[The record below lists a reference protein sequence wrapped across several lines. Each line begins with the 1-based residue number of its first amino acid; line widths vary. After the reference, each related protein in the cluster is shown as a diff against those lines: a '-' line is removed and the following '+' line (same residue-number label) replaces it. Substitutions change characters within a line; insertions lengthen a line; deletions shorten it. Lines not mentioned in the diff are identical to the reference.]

1 MQQVAVGW
9 LVYRLT
15 NSALLLG
22 ISSFASLFPTFII
35 SPIAGAFSDKLNR
48 QKILI
53 TTQTL
58 FLTQAV
64 ILFILSRGEFIHIWH
79 IILLNTFSGI
89 VNGFDAPVRQAF
101 VIEMVEKKEDLS
113 NAIAINS
120 MMFNS
125 ARLIGPSI
133 AGLIVAGF
141 GESFCF
147 LLNAVSYLGV
157 IWALY
162 SMKIKPNENRV
173 KREENLFSSI
183 KAGFNYTWNF
193 IPVRNLLIMI
203 SIVSLFGTP
212 YMVLMP
218 VFAKTILHG
227 GAHTMGFLVGGIG
240 FGAFIAALV
249 LASRK
254 SVIGLQNIIV
264 RSAFMFALTLIAFSL
279 SSSYVISQI
288 LVVLAGFSVMSQTA
302 SSNTIIQTIIEDGMR
317 GRVMSFYT
325 MSFMGTMP
333 IGSLLIGAI
342 AQSLGAQAAL
352 FMGGI
357 ICLAGALW
365 LMTNLSKISTVIHS
379 VYEKNGIS

>member
-9 LVYRLT
+9 MVYRLT
-15 NSALLLG
+15 NSAMLLG
-22 ISSFASLFPTFII
+22 IASFASLFPSFII

-53 TTQTL
+53 TTQSL
-58 FLTQAV
+58 FLIQAV
-64 ILFILSRGEFIHIWH
+64 TLFILSMSEVIHIWH
-79 IILLNTFSGI
+79 IIMLNLFSGI

-133 AGLIVAGF
+133 AGLIVAAF

-147 LLNAVSYLGV
+147 LLNAVSFIGV

-162 SMKIKPNENRV
+162 SMKIIPKAITD
-173 KREENLFSSI
+173 KGSENLFASI
-183 KAGFNYTWNF
+183 KTGFNYTWNF
-193 IPVRNLLIMI
+193 VPVRNLLIMI
-203 SIVSLFGTP
+203 SIISIFGTP

-227 GAHTMGFLVGGIG
+227 GAHTMGFLIGGIG

-254 SVIGLQNIIV
+254 SVKGLHIIIV
-264 RSAFMFALTLIAFSL
+264 RSAFIFAFTLIAFSL
-279 SSSYVISQI
+279 SSNYLLSQV
-288 LVVLAGFSVMSQTA
+288 LVVVAGFSVMSQTA
-302 SSNTIIQTIIEDGMR
+302 SSNTIIQTIIDDGMR

-333 IGSLLIGAI
+333 IGSLLIGTI
-342 AQSLGAQAAL
+342 AQSVGAPTAL

-357 ICLAGALW
+357 LCLAGALW
-365 LMTNLSKISTVIHS
+365 LMTNLSKITTVIHA
-379 VYEKNGIS
+379 VFEKNGIS